1 MTAPRL
7 LSARVRAAI
16 LDRRNE
22 VILSAASGWEIAVKH
37 KLGRLELPAAPK
49 SFIAEAVS
57 AHAVSVLP
65 VTLAHGLHAGGLKF
79 HHKDPFDR
87 LLIAQSELDG
97 LPVATPD
104 AIFRRYRIET
114 VW

>member
-1 MTAPRL
+1 MTAPSL
-7 LSARVRAAI
+7 LSARVRALI
-16 LDRRNE
+16 LDRRND
-22 VILSAASGWEIAVKH
+22 VILSAASGWEIALKH
-37 KLGRLELPAAPK
+37 KLGRLDLPAAPK

-57 AHAVSVLP
+57 AHAVALLP
-65 VTLAHGLHAGGLKF
+65 VTMAHGVRAGGLKL

-87 LLIAQSELDG
+87 LLIAQSELET

-104 AIFRRYRIET
+104 AIFRKYRVEI